1 MKPNMKVLCL
11 LSALSA
17 GGAVVQ
23 ATTAQVLSAETNT
36 QAAVSTAPVAF
47 VYVSNTPGSGANK
60 VNAYA
65 AAANGKLTPV
75 PGSPFANNLTSMVV
89 NGKYLLGSNKAGV
102 FVAAFLI
109 QPNGALHWTTS
120 TNVVRFN
127 TSGCGGISPLNLDHT
142 GATLYVATTVGSECD
157 STEHQ
162 SFTIDKPTGGL
173 RFLGSTSE
181 TFLFDTPLSISAN
194 NLYAYGTDCV
204 NFQGNYTDTFHVYKR
219 GSNGLLTLTAINPP
233 TPPPPSGDFYCRS
246 LTAADPLNHLAV
258 SVQAIDQSTS
268 QPDGQPQLATYT
280 ADASG
285 NLTTP
290 STSGNMPGTA
300 VGFVNDLT
308 MSPSGKL
315 LAVAGQNGLQ
325 IFHYNGSAPITAY
338 TGLLTTDDVEQCFWD
353 NANHLYAISQNTGKL
368 RVFTITPTSHSQAA
382 GSPYSIHAPVNIIVQ
397 PKTPAP

>member
-1 MKPNMKVLCL
+1 M
-11 LSALSA
+11 
-17 GGAVVQ
+17 
-23 ATTAQVLSAETNT
+23 
-36 QAAVSTAPVAF
+36 AF

-89 NGKYLLGSNKAGV
+89 NGKYLLGSNKAGA

-142 GATLYVATTVGSECD
+142 GATLYVATTVGSLCD

-194 NLYAYGTDCV
+194 NLFAYGTDCV
-204 NFQGNYTDTFHVYKR
+204 DFQAKLHG
-219 GSNGLLTLTAINPP
+219 
-233 TPPPPSGDFYCRS
+233 
-246 LTAADPLNHLAV
+246 HL
-258 SVQAIDQSTS
+258 
-268 QPDGQPQLATYT
+268 PCL
-280 ADASG
+280 
-285 NLTTP
+285 
-290 STSGNMPGTA
+290 
-300 VGFVNDLT
+300 
-308 MSPSGKL
+308 
-315 LAVAGQNGLQ
+315 
-325 IFHYNGSAPITAY
+325 
-338 TGLLTTDDVEQCFWD
+338 
-353 NANHLYAISQNTGKL
+353 
-368 RVFTITPTSHSQAA
+368 
-382 GSPYSIHAPVNIIVQ
+382 
-397 PKTPAP
+397 

>member
-1 MKPNMKVLCL
+1 LKPNIKVLCL
-11 LSALSA
+11 LSALSVSA
-17 GGAVVQ
+17 AVVQ
-23 ATTAQVLSAETNT
+23 TTSVQVLSAETNT
-36 QAAVSTAPVAF
+36 PAVVSTAPVAF

-75 PGSPFANNLTSMVV
+75 SGSPFADNLTSMVV

-109 QPNGALHWTTS
+109 QSNGALHWTTS
-120 TNVVRFN
+120 TDVARFN
-127 TSGCGGISPLNLDHT
+127 TSGCVFPAPLILDHT
-142 GATLYVATTVGSECD
+142 GANLYLAATVGGLCD

-162 SFTIDKPTGGL
+162 SFTIDKPTGAL
-173 RFLGSTSE
+173 RFLGSTSQ
-181 TFLFDTPLSISAN
+181 TFLFDTPLSFSAN
-194 NLYAYGTDCV
+194 NVYAYGTDCV
-204 NFQGNYTDTFHVYKR
+204 NVQGSVTDTFHVYKR

-233 TPPPPSGDFYCRS
+233 TPPPPTSGDFYCRS
-246 LTAADPLNHLAV
+246 QTAADPSNHIAV
-258 SVQAIDQSTS
+258 SVQAIDLSTS

-300 VGFVNDLT
+300 VGFVTNLS

-325 IFHYNGSAPITAY
+325 IFHFNGNSPITAY

-353 NANHLYAISQNTGKL
+353 KANHLYAISQTTGKL
-368 RVFTITPTSHSQAA
+368 RVFTITPTSNSQAP
-382 GSPYSIHAPVNIIVQ
+382 GSPYSIHAPANIIVQ
-397 PKTPAP
+397 PK